1 MKPTA
6 LYSGGIGILILIKLW
21 LVLDQP
27 LLALA
32 DASKDDLLFI
42 RLADYLTRFDWL
54 GPYDNLTLVKGPFYP
69 LWIAAAFLAGVPL
82 LLSQQLLYVAACLVT
97 ERALQPLIASRPWRM
112 AIFVLLL
119 FNPVTFTWQLTR
131 VLRDGLYPGLV
142 LLVVGA
148 AIGLFARRH
157 EPARCLAGWA
167 VTCGSA
173 TAAFWLTREEGVWI
187 LPVLAPLLIWTLAV
201 VVFSNW
207 RDWRKIAVVVLPLA
221 LPILAIQVVS
231 MVNWA
236 HYGVYAAVELKT
248 SEFEAAYGALTR
260 VRPVEY
266 KLQVPV
272 TKETRLRI
280 YKESAAFAELQPS
293 FEREGFWTL
302 RAVGRENHPSGAD
315 EIGGGW
321 FMWALRDAVTEA
333 GHFGSG
339 AQAAGFFQRLATE
352 VNTACQEKRLD
363 CLAERA
369 SLTPPWRSEYLAP
382 VIEQIVSGLSILATF
397 SQVSPDPVPSTGSP
411 AHLLLFQDLTREQPS
426 GQGTT
431 IRGWVVHAS
440 GKKLTAS
447 LVEPDINR
455 IVSPTRFS
463 SSPDVEQL
471 FLRANRNIASAKNA
485 HFEARGYCIHPC
497 VLRIS
502 DEAGTLADIPL
513 KQGPTAW
520 LSDPLWVYL
529 DEVSIDAIP
538 VRQTELEELKLSLL
552 EKVTAAY
559 QLTMP
564 YLTMATLAAMGVW
577 WFQSIRSRRFTAPG
591 LVATSIAAAIGMR
604 LLILAV
610 IDVTSFYAVHV
621 AYMSPLYPLWLLC
634 CGLFAADAGQRL
646 YDRARPAMRRDR
658 SG

>member
-82 LLSQQLLYVAACLVT
+82 LLSQQLLYVAACLVI

-131 VLRDGLYPGLV
+131 VLRDGLYPGLA

-187 LPVLAPLLIWTLAV
+187 LPVLAPLLIWTLVV

-221 LPILAIQVVS
+221 LPILTIQLVS
-231 MVNWA
+231 MANWA

-248 SEFEAAYGALTR
+248 PEFKAAYGALTR

-280 YKESAAFAELQPS
+280 YQESAAFAELRPS

-321 FMWALRDAVTEA
+321 FMWALRDAATEA

-382 VIEQIVSGLSILATF
+382 VIEQIVSGFSMLATF

-426 GQGTT
+426 GRSAMA
-431 IRGWVVHAS
+431 RGW
-440 GKKLTAS
+440 
-447 LVEPDINR
+447 LV
-455 IVSPTRFS
+455 ST
-463 SSPDVEQL
+463 DV
-471 FLRANRNIASAKNA
+471 
-485 HFEARGYCIHPC
+485 
-497 VLRIS
+497 
-502 DEAGTLADIPL
+502 IP
-513 KQGPTAW
+513 P
-520 LSDPLWVYL
+520 
-529 DEVSIDAIP
+529 
-538 VRQTELEELKLSLL
+538 RQAQLEELKLSLL

-577 WFQSIRSRRFTAPG
+577 WFQSIRSRRFTTLG
-591 LVATSIAAAIGMR
+591 LIATGIAAAIGMR

-621 AYMSPLYPLWLLC
+621 AYMSPLYPLALLG
-634 CGLFAADAGQRL
+634 CGLFAADVGPRL
-646 YDRARPAMRRDR
+646 YDRARPTIRRLIQSNGIATFA
-658 SG
+658 SGVGSRRPPA